1 MNAYIER
8 FRLEDG
14 ATNATKPVKGTGTRR
29 HLVQDQ
35 KHQEKQWTEKEKT
48 EHLALFTE
56 SGLEPAAFCKEM
68 GLSETVLA
76 SWLEEARENVSGA
89 APRFVPVELVASS
102 ARSVTPGNYQSTN
115 TQGPSLHVRMPN
127 GTEAQVTGLDH
138 LSSEAVALL
147 LREMMLGTGPAC
159 SR

>member
-14 ATNATKPVKGTGTRR
+14 ATSATKPTKGTGTRR
-29 HLVQDQ
+29 HLVQAQ
-35 KHQEKQWTEKEKT
+35 QAQQQWTEKEKT
-48 EHLALFTE
+48 EHLALFAE
-56 SGLEPAAFCKEM
+56 SGLELAAFCKEM

-76 SWLEEARENVSGA
+76 SWLEEARENVSGG
-89 APRFVPVELVASS
+89 APRFVPVELVASPAMS
-102 ARSVTPGNYQSTN
+102 ATQGVL
-115 TQGPSLHVRMPN
+115 QGPSLHVRMPN

-138 LSSEAVALL
+138 LSSEVVALL
-147 LREMMLGTGPAC
+147 LREMMSGIGGYAGSAC